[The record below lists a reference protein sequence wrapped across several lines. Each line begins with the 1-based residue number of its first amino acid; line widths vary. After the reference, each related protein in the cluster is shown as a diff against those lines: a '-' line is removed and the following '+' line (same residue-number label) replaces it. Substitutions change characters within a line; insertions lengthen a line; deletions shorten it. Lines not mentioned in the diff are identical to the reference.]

1 MSTTDSPTQ
10 VITIDVTSNMSSL
23 IDAET
28 ILSKNEQWKKLEE
41 EWGKPVDLEVDEEDD
56 LPRIKPVYSTLDLK
70 GTTFDSSFLFKKVT
84 RKISRQLSKRSTTS
98 ALEYYDFIRH
108 LKEDPNRESNSITEQ
123 IDCVNEEIM
132 TAQSIENICNT
143 IDDIFKSIDKLSSA
157 TSTAKKDKFPER
169 IQCSI
174 SATEF
179 SFDDDTED
187 YDSSHYSEMDRH
199 IDEAFNNF
207 DSEVDGIDQSTL
219 DSVTTLVRKF
229 SSALNDTTIRCSPRR
244 QRKCCEK
251 FRELAEFWRNR
262 AFDSDK

>member
-1 MSTTDSPTQ
+1 MSTTDSLTQDTNTATPT
-10 VITIDVTSNMSSL
+10 MSSL

-56 LPRIKPVYSTLDLK
+56 SPRIKPVYSTLDLK

-84 RKISRQLSKRSTTS
+84 KKVSRQLSKRSTTS

-108 LKEDPNRESNSITEQ
+108 LKEDPTRESNSITEH
-123 IDCVNEEIM
+123 CVNGEM

-174 SATEF
+174 SATDF

-187 YDSSHYSEMDRH
+187 YDTSHYSEMDRH

-207 DSEVDGIDQSTL
+207 DSKIEGIDQSTL

-229 SSALNDTTIRCSPRR
+229 SSVLNDTAIRCSPRR

-251 FRELAEFWRNR
+251 FMELAEFWRNR

>member
-1 MSTTDSPTQ
+1 MSTTDSLTQDTNTATPT
-10 VITIDVTSNMSSL
+10 MSSL

-28 ILSKNEQWKKLEE
+28 ILSKNEQWRKLEE

-56 LPRIKPVYSTLDLK
+56 SPRIKPVYSTLDLK

-84 RKISRQLSKRSTTS
+84 KKVSRQLSKRSTTS

-108 LKEDPNRESNSITEQ
+108 LKEDPTRESNSITEQ
-123 IDCVNEEIM
+123 IHCVNGEM

-174 SATEF
+174 SATDF

-187 YDSSHYSEMDRH
+187 YDTSHYSEMDRH

-207 DSEVDGIDQSTL
+207 DSKIEGIDQSTL

-229 SSALNDTTIRCSPRR
+229 SSVLNDTAIRCSPRR

-251 FRELAEFWRNR
+251 FMELAEFWRNR